1 MAIERGNTLEAVG
14 GTGHSSHQKG
24 WDSAKDGEEVV
35 PSGADVVAIYPS
47 SFASQILAA
56 GGGGGIRPGD
66 PKERVRDGGGADSR
80 LVPR

>member
-1 MAIERGNTLEAVG
+1 M
-14 GTGHSSHQKG
+14 
-24 WDSAKDGEEVV
+24 V

-56 GGGGGIRPGD
+56 GGGGEIRPGD
-66 PKERVRDGGGADSR
+66 PKEKRVLLRDVGGGAASR